1 MNSPVLSRLRRARW
15 VHGLQLLVFTCWV
28 ANPFPGALSYWTDT
42 NNDGVKEE
50 VANPPE
56 GDSWWEQDADG
67 DNLTNAQEA
76 LFGSDPFR
84 IDEDFD
90 GLTDQVEHDFSDPIA
105 PFGPW
110 DWDSDDDGFSD
121 HDEFYQ
127 AVQGY
132 SPVVNYNAFSTGAF
146 HSYYDADG
154 DGLHNQDDSDP
165 ANMDRDNDSVFNWQD
180 SYPDDPNNGYVP
192 PPSESDPGVIIGGN
206 WYPTGTLDSDGD
218 GIPDSSDPFPYGSHS
233 YNGVEYG
240 GAWVDSDGDSIPDS
254 ADAYPNGSHWY
265 NGVEYGGPWVDQEGD
280 GVPDSVDA
288 WPMVAGSFWYNGGE
302 YPGTWSDQD
311 GDQIPD
317 AADATPNGSYW
328 WQNVEYPGPWVD
340 SDGDSTPDAFDL
352 TPNGGSSYWYN
363 GVEYLGQWVDSD
375 NDGIPDGFDATPN
388 GGYWHNGTEYAG
400 MWTDSDNDSIP
411 DPADATP
418 NGSYWYNG
426 TEYAGTWS
434 DVDGDG
440 VPDGFDLWMWDSWN
454 GAPHFNYNG
463 TEYAGEWS
471 DRDNDG
477 VPDAAD
483 AWPDDSENDLDSD
496 GDGLSNYT
504 ERTQHLTLPGDV
516 DSDDDFLS
524 DYEELFVYHTNPLA
538 QKTNPA
544 QLYGDYYYVNITDS
558 DGDQLPDR
566 IEVFYG
572 LNPAEPTD
580 APGDLDSDGVSN
592 LNAYNLGWDLNGGLR
607 TYDQDKDGIVDAVE
621 DYWNAVQ
628 PGILS
633 SASFDD
639 AVADADGD
647 GVLNFEEIKHG
658 TAPNNAS
665 TFDNL
670 SDLDYLN
677 AVLAVNWRQPVKAG
691 DTDGDGLPDVWEHRH
706 GTWCYPS
713 GGLNHRL
720 ATDVAA
726 DPDGDGLTNLSEWRF
741 HSHPLVRDSQHDNVL
756 DSTRLYAQGRPT
768 ATAPA
773 SGLMSRYRA
782 QVAQDLAA
790 GAGNDKTIYISRN
803 QGLPDQNETPP
814 RIYAEVTTHDS
825 HLHTTTTARHDQS
838 AHIATSK
845 IRIRPGCACSYSAPV
860 MAPCM
865 ACDGAR
871 GANCASCGGD
881 GSLNCFP
888 CQGTGRTLCTA
899 STCNQGRCR
908 TCSGSGMQSV
918 ETPCVTCAGLG
929 GCRSCA
935 GIGYFEC
942 QNCAVSGRV
951 RCQNC
956 GGQGTIGC
964 GPCHGSGE
972 IEITPARSY
981 TCGMHS
987 NPCQNCGGTGN
998 RPVGQVCGDCQNTG
1012 MVSEL
1017 CPYTHFPLT
1026 TCPACDNTE
1035 MISEPCPS
1043 CISDDG
1049 APICAGCS
1057 GSQVVGTTTQSAVVR
1072 LEFPAGSERHMAT
1085 RYKVY
1090 VNGQEYT
1097 TLSFHNRTAFIE
1109 APYLGRSKDIVWML
1123 LRDKGSA
1130 TGRDSAGSRYRKI
1143 GLNGVPLSDSKPQ
1156 SQDESGEPPEE
1167 TYVDA
1172 YTRQLRHSV
1181 SDVYAQPEHGGQLPL
1196 VVRRDVSP
1204 ETWSPKGGL
1213 RLPERPDLP
1222 FGPGWSSNLCSYVRF
1237 ELPGPCSTAEIK
1249 ATVVDETGAHQSF
1262 LLKGGWWHHSK
1273 EELADLKTAMNQFTA
1288 AEVTGSR
1295 AVTPFFPKFA
1305 GITLTKKFGT
1315 TCHYEMTDLLQAF
1328 PSDRTNN
1335 TGDHV
1340 IYRYARLVRAVDRYG
1355 NELRYDYA
1363 ASAPKSLIP
1372 YKIHD
1377 PQRPGHQ
1384 LTIQE
1389 NNGLISDIRGPGGET
1404 IHYGYSLVGA
1414 AGAPPCHPWD
1424 SWALTPSQR

>member
-1 MNSPVLSRLRRARW
+1 
-15 VHGLQLLVFTCWV
+15 
-28 ANPFPGALSYWTDT
+28 
-42 NNDGVKEE
+42 
-50 VANPPE
+50 
-56 GDSWWEQDADG
+56 
-67 DNLTNAQEA
+67 
-76 LFGSDPFR
+76 
-84 IDEDFD
+84 
-90 GLTDQVEHDFSDPIA
+90 
-105 PFGPW
+105 
-110 DWDSDDDGFSD
+110 
-121 HDEFYQ
+121 
-127 AVQGY
+127 
-132 SPVVNYNAFSTGAF
+132 
-146 HSYYDADG
+146 
-154 DGLHNQDDSDP
+154 
-165 ANMDRDNDSVFNWQD
+165 
-180 SYPDDPNNGYVP
+180 
-192 PPSESDPGVIIGGN
+192 
-206 WYPTGTLDSDGD
+206 
-218 GIPDSSDPFPYGSHS
+218 
-233 YNGVEYG
+233 
-240 GAWVDSDGDSIPDS
+240 
-254 ADAYPNGSHWY
+254 
-265 NGVEYGGPWVDQEGD
+265 
-280 GVPDSVDA
+280 
-288 WPMVAGSFWYNGGE
+288 
-302 YPGTWSDQD
+302 
-311 GDQIPD
+311 
-317 AADATPNGSYW
+317 
-328 WQNVEYPGPWVD
+328 
-340 SDGDSTPDAFDL
+340 
-352 TPNGGSSYWYN
+352 
-363 GVEYLGQWVDSD
+363 
-375 NDGIPDGFDATPN
+375 
-388 GGYWHNGTEYAG
+388 
-400 MWTDSDNDSIP
+400 
-411 DPADATP
+411 
-418 NGSYWYNG
+418 
-426 TEYAGTWS
+426 
-434 DVDGDG
+434 
-440 VPDGFDLWMWDSWN
+440 
-454 GAPHFNYNG
+454 
-463 TEYAGEWS
+463 
-471 DRDNDG
+471 
-477 VPDAAD
+477 
-483 AWPDDSENDLDSD
+483 
-496 GDGLSNYT
+496 
-504 ERTQHLTLPGDV
+504 
-516 DSDDDFLS
+516 
-524 DYEELFVYHTNPLA
+524 
-538 QKTNPA
+538 
-544 QLYGDYYYVNITDS
+544 
-558 DGDQLPDR
+558 
-566 IEVFYG
+566 
-572 LNPAEPTD
+572 
-580 APGDLDSDGVSN
+580 
-592 LNAYNLGWDLNGGLR
+592 
-607 TYDQDKDGIVDAVE
+607 
-621 DYWNAVQ
+621 
-628 PGILS
+628 
-633 SASFDD
+633 
-639 AVADADGD
+639 
-647 GVLNFEEIKHG
+647 
-658 TAPNNAS
+658 
-665 TFDNL
+665 
-670 SDLDYLN
+670 
-677 AVLAVNWRQPVKAG
+677 
-691 DTDGDGLPDVWEHRH
+691 
-706 GTWCYPS
+706 
-713 GGLNHRL
+713 
-720 ATDVAA
+720 
-726 DPDGDGLTNLSEWRF
+726 
-741 HSHPLVRDSQHDNVL
+741 
-756 DSTRLYAQGRPT
+756 
-768 ATAPA
+768 
-773 SGLMSRYRA
+773 
-782 QVAQDLAA
+782 
-790 GAGNDKTIYISRN
+790 
-803 QGLPDQNETPP
+803 
-814 RIYAEVTTHDS
+814 
-825 HLHTTTTARHDQS
+825 
-838 AHIATSK
+838 
-845 IRIRPGCACSYSAPV
+845 
-860 MAPCM
+860 
-865 ACDGAR
+865 
-871 GANCASCGGD
+871 
-881 GSLNCFP
+881 
-888 CQGTGRTLCTA
+888 
-899 STCNQGRCR
+899 
-908 TCSGSGMQSV
+908 MQSV

-1414 AGAPPCHPWD
+1414 AGAPPLSSVGFLGAYALSEVTRGGESEAAEAATVKYDYSVDLEADPTPLSTFDVDVFLHLNLTSITDEMNRVFSFDYTRSRGLYYTMTQAGVLVYREQTALPDEVTSVTSPAGQVTITGVRSIRSHFLPPFMQVLTAPQTNVTGPCGTYTYHWSDPNVQVPGFSPNFGVDLGASSIPVESAESARYSLNFTRMDIVSAAGTETYQFNPTAAMALATATDISGNTTTFTYGTEGYDDPLTETDALGKTKTYTYDPGTRIMASMTDALGTVTAYGIQNQVVDGVNIQGLKVSEIVTGVGGASRTTFYKYEHPVFKGMVTSQWTL
-1424 SWALTPSQR
+1424 SPNATAMPASVTTTTLGAATGAQGANPGWWREVTQTTGTATGQGVLGTALTTTTTISDLGGKKRSVIDGRGLITNFDYDELGRLIQVTHPDNTHKDLAYDAHGNLLAETNENGVSTFHEYDSQNRRIKSTVDLNGNGVANTGYTTANSQPGTANSAPVYDGDLVTTTTYNAFNQPVDETNARGVVTHHDYDSAGASHRHGGQCHRAGRRAACDVLHGREPRHA